1 MPIYDYTCGA
11 CGHLTEV
18 IHGVHDTGPRF
29 CPACGVEGS
38 MKKQLA
44 TPAIHFK
51 GSGWAKKERRGS
63 SSTSS
68 KSSSSSTSGSSAAS
82 ED

>member
-1 MPIYDYTCGA
+1 VPIYDYTCSA

-18 IHGVHDTGPRF
+18 IHGVHDAGPHF
-29 CPACGVEGS
+29 CPDCGAEGT

-51 GSGWAKKERRGS
+51 GTGWAKKERRGS
-63 SSTSS
+63 SSSTP
-68 KSSSSSTSGSSAAS
+68 KSDSSSTSSATG
-82 ED
+82 DD

>member
-18 IHGVHDTGPRF
+18 IHGVHDAGPRF
-29 CPACGVEGS
+29 CPDCGVEGA

-44 TPAIHFK
+44 TPTIHFK
-51 GSGWAKKERRGS
+51 GSGWAKKERRGG
-63 SSTSS
+63 
-68 KSSSSSTSGSSAAS
+68 SSSSTKTSAGSSPPPAG
-82 ED
+82 DD